1 MKDLSELQATVTHTA
16 ELLSAIHG
24 GVHRIGEIA
33 IRTPASDN
41 QFKLFHQ
48 LDADLVAQPGH
59 GGLKVFQGPTE
70 ARQISLYAEDGTY
83 RFLKAQRS
91 LRRGWLMV
99 IESVG
104 DLRLAL
110 DHFYPAALGLWLA
123 HRRGSLEVEDL
134 RHKLDR
140 QTGMYRRAKMLTDEG
155 AQALVP
161 ATCAAAPGCARRIL
175 WGISPTQLLRPSP
188 ASACMG
194 IAEGVAENEAIPLL
208 CAAPCNHFIAECRE
222 AAKQQAPTPP
232 SHAVVSAP

>member
-1 MKDLSELQATVTHTA
+1 MKDFPEFQATVTHTE

-24 GVHRIGEIA
+24 GVRRMGEIV
-33 IRTPASDN
+33 IGTTASN
-41 QFKLFHQ
+41 ERFNLFHQ
-48 LDADLVAQPGH
+48 LDADLARQPGH
-59 GGLKVFQGPTE
+59 GGLELFHGPTE

-83 RFLKAQRS
+83 RFLKAQRN

-99 IESVG
+99 IESPG

-110 DHFYPAALGLWLA
+110 DQFYPAALGLWLA
-123 HRRGSLEVEDL
+123 HRRGTLEVEDL

-175 WGISPTQLLRPSP
+175 WGISPAQPLRPSA
-188 ASACMG
+188 ASECSG
-194 IAEGVAENEAIPLL
+194 IAEGVAESEAIPLL

-222 AAKQQAPTPP
+222 AAKHQAAATPSP
-232 SHAVVSAP
+232 SPVSDP